1 MINEKLSSI
10 SREKVELEDLHIG
23 IVVLNLLLLNRNL
36 LTSYFIVDCD
46 DEEYGDTDED
56 RDDEEE
62 GDSDEQDEDGTD
74 ASEQATRNVAAEQ
87 ATIAP

>member
-1 MINEKLSSI
+1 MELVDEITTNKAKTKVSSFVHRI
-10 SREKVELEDLHIG
+10 ADR
-23 IVVLNLLLLNRNL
+23 
-36 LTSYFIVDCD
+36 D
-46 DEEYGDTDED
+46 DEEDGDTDED

>member
-1 MINEKLSSI
+1 MAKKKLYSMPPSSSNI
-10 SREKVELEDLHIG
+10 STMHSLEFGLD
-23 IVVLNLLLLNRNL
+23 R
-36 LTSYFIVDCD
+36 D
-46 DEEYGDTDED
+46 DEEDGDTDED

-74 ASEQATRNVAAEQ
+74 ASEQATRNVASEQ